1 MAQDTEQP
9 EIDQQPVAADH
20 IDADTP
26 HAPNLCVA
34 TNASISDRDTSDP
47 VREKLK
53 KTSLA
58 SIPRTDTAAVN
69 SGFKAENGS
78 PRDIER
84 STEQEAFNQTPS
96 PTSESR
102 GRLSRKRSYD
112 DSIDPLSVATGIPS
126 ENHRIEDDSKHA
138 RKRSRDVRGVQPQSA
153 KSAAMP
159 TEGSLLEREVSSDEA
174 LENELFDREMDNP
187 IHSPRKKRSRE
198 DIDTDLQR
206 GQKIAAT
213 DGAKAHRRS
222 EDSERSQ
229 LHPQEDSNAVTTNSD
244 IRQNQQTR
252 TSTVGIDSREPPAQ
266 RLSPQDPPS
275 TAAVDEKDSLR
286 APTSFAASGFAA
298 MSGSS
303 TSPFGAFGAHTA
315 SVFGSNPVT
324 NPSTTGAANTGINGL
339 QKLKT
344 SSTSAFGTSASPF
357 LGSSSTKTG
366 AAFETSG
373 TASKAVAFGGSVFG
387 SGFSNSTAGAARLS
401 TFAAPTSDVAI
412 PRSTESRTT
421 FGTQADDSAED
432 EGGSEGDGN
441 PEDTDAGDDEIDSR
455 FEQQEVETGEAGEE
469 SIFLSARAQLY
480 NYDSGGWK
488 EKGRGVFKLNVS
500 DSEGERKA
508 RFIMRAN
515 QTFRVL
521 VNQPVFKKMQVGDRQ
536 GREPSGKQFSFAVVD
551 RGRPTPHLLKLG
563 DEAEAK
569 KLYREVM
576 KLQQDLETQ
585 A

>member
-20 IDADTP
+20 INADTP

-34 TNASISDRDTSDP
+34 TNESLSDRDTSDP

-58 SIPRTDTAAVN
+58 SIPRTDTVILN
-69 SGFKAENGS
+69 SGFRAENGS
-78 PRDIER
+78 PRDINR
-84 STEQEAFNQTPS
+84 STEQEAFSQTPS

-112 DSIDPLSVATGIPS
+112 DSIDPIGAATGIPS
-126 ENHRIEDDSKHA
+126 KNHRTEDDSKHA

-159 TEGSLLEREVSSDEA
+159 TEGSLLEREATSDEA
-174 LENELFDREMDNP
+174 LDNQLYDRGMDDP

-229 LHPQEDSNAVTTNSD
+229 LHPQEDSNAVMTSSD
-244 IRQNQQTR
+244 VRHKQQAR
-252 TSTVGIDSREPPAQ
+252 TSTVVIESREPAAQ
-266 RLSPQDPPS
+266 ILSPQNPPS
-275 TAAVDEKDSLR
+275 TAGVDEKESSK

-324 NPSTTGAANTGINGL
+324 NPSATSAANTGINGL

-344 SSTSAFGTSASPF
+344 SSTSAFGASASPF

-366 AAFETSG
+366 VAFETSG
-373 TASKAVAFGGSVFG
+373 TASKAVAFGGPVFG

-401 TFAAPTSDVAI
+401 SFAAPTSDVAI
-412 PRSTESRTT
+412 PSSTEYRMT

-432 EGGSEGDGN
+432 DGGSEGDGN

-455 FEQQEVETGEAGEE
+455 FEQQEGRAIHTFQALATADIHKSRPVKLVRNQSFCLREPNSTTMTVAVGRKREGEYSSSTYLIG
-469 SIFLSARAQLY
+469 
-480 NYDSGGWK
+480 
-488 EKGRGVFKLNVS
+488 KGREK
-500 DSEGERKA
+500 
-508 RFIMRAN
+508 
-515 QTFRVL
+515 
-521 VNQPVFKKMQVGDRQ
+521 
-536 GREPSGKQFSFAVVD
+536 
-551 RGRPTPHLLKLG
+551 RGSS
-563 DEAEAK
+563 
-569 KLYREVM
+569 
-576 KLQQDLETQ
+576 
-585 A
+585 